1 MVYLTLIGY
10 YRSSAQLPDANIH
23 SWSNTGNILEEN
35 PQATQEG
42 FQLLSHPWSMD
53 SLEAQECWWVCLMNL
68 LPTYSLHHKPFKD
81 ELHLCQ
87 VGEGPC

>member
-53 SLEAQECWWVCLMNL
+53 SLEAQECWCV
-68 LPTYSLHHKPFKD
+68 
-81 ELHLCQ
+81 
-87 VGEGPC
+87 